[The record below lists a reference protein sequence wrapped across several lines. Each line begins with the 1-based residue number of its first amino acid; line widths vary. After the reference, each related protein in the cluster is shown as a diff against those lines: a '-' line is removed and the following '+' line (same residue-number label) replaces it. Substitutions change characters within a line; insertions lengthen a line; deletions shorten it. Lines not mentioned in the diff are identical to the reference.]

1 MSLHRSE
8 AIWPL
13 PGRGNGAG
21 KASNRNWVV
30 RQPGLHECRNGVPS
44 RFSINHDQEG
54 RVYGQVWAEPDVE
67 QAADWWSD
75 DSVAPMG
82 SRAGPEGKSALQLQ
96 STRNGDATQIMQ
108 GGEAEIDY
116 I

>member
-1 MSLHRSE
+1 M
-8 AIWPL
+8 
-13 PGRGNGAG
+13 
-21 KASNRNWVV
+21 
-30 RQPGLHECRNGVPS
+30 
-44 RFSINHDQEG
+44 
-54 RVYGQVWAEPDVE
+54 E

>member
-1 MSLHRSE
+1 M
-8 AIWPL
+8 
-13 PGRGNGAG
+13 
-21 KASNRNWVV
+21 V

-82 SRAGPEGKSALQLQ
+82 SRAEGKSALQLQ

-108 GGEAEIDY
+108 GGEAEIGY